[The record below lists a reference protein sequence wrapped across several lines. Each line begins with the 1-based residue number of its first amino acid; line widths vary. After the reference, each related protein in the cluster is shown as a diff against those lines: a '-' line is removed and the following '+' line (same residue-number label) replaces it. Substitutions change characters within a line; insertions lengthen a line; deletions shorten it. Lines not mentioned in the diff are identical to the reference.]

1 MKVLVVGAG
10 AAGLMA
16 AGSAAQSGADVTLAE
31 KNEKSGK
38 KLYITG
44 KGRCNVTNACAPMEF
59 LEKVV
64 SGNKFLMSA
73 INAFS
78 PQDTIDFLQKNG
90 LKTVIERGNRVFPAS
105 GKSSDVISALTAYA
119 LNSGAEI
126 LTCSCVE
133 SIGKL
138 TDKEGFSA
146 VVSGKEYEF
155 DKVVI
160 ATGGVSYP
168 STGSTGDGYRFA
180 EKFGHS
186 VTEPKP
192 SLVPLTV
199 AENYVKRLEGLS
211 LKNVGV
217 SAYFQGRK
225 IFDEQGEMLFTSNGV
240 SGPLILSLSARIS
253 RMDQKAVGISVDLK
267 PALTEEMLDNRL
279 LRDFSEAIN
288 KQFKNA
294 LDGLLPKSLIPVI
307 VELSGI
313 SPEQKVH
320 QITKENRKNLVNLIK
335 NLKFSVI
342 GNGGFNQAVITSGG
356 VSLKEINPK
365 TMESK
370 LVKGL
375 YFAGEVL
382 DLDALTGGYNIQI
395 ALSTGRAAGIAC
407 AILT

>member
-186 VTEPKP
+186 VTKPKP

-253 RMDQKAVGISVDLK
+253 RVDQKAVGISVDLK

>member
-1 MKVLVVGAG
+1 
-10 AAGLMA
+10 MA

-186 VTEPKP
+186 VIKPKP

-267 PALTEEMLDNRL
+267 PALAEEMLDNRL

>member
-1 MKVLVVGAG
+1 
-10 AAGLMA
+10 MA

-186 VTEPKP
+186 VTKPKP

-370 LVKGL
+370 LIKGR

>member
-1 MKVLVVGAG
+1 LVVGAG

>member
-1 MKVLVVGAG
+1 
-10 AAGLMA
+10 MA

-395 ALSTGRAAGIAC
+395 ALSTGIAAGIAC

>member
-1 MKVLVVGAG
+1 
-10 AAGLMA
+10 MA

>member
-105 GKSSDVISALTAYA
+105 GKSSDVISALTAYS

>member
-1 MKVLVVGAG
+1 
-10 AAGLMA
+10 MA

-186 VTEPKP
+186 VIKPKP

>member
-1 MKVLVVGAG
+1 
-10 AAGLMA
+10 MA

-186 VTEPKP
+186 VTKPKP

-253 RMDQKAVGISVDLK
+253 RVDQKAVGISVDLK

>member
-1 MKVLVVGAG
+1 
-10 AAGLMA
+10 MA

-186 VTEPKP
+186 VTKPKP

>member
-186 VTEPKP
+186 VIKPKP

-395 ALSTGRAAGIAC
+395 ALSTGIAAGIAC

>member
-186 VTEPKP
+186 VTKPKP

-395 ALSTGRAAGIAC
+395 ALSTGRAAGIGC

>member
-138 TDKEGFSA
+138 PDKEGFSA

-186 VTEPKP
+186 VTKPKP

>member
-186 VTEPKP
+186 VTKPKP

>member
-186 VTEPKP
+186 VTKPKP

-320 QITKENRKNLVNLIK
+320 QITRENRKNLVNLIK

-382 DLDALTGGYNIQI
+382 DLDALTGGCNIQI
-395 ALSTGRAAGIAC
+395 ALSTGRAAGSGC

>member
-267 PALTEEMLDNRL
+267 PALAEEMLDNRL

>member
-186 VTEPKP
+186 VIKPKP

>member
-1 MKVLVVGAG
+1 
-10 AAGLMA
+10 MA

-186 VTEPKP
+186 VIKPKP

-395 ALSTGRAAGIAC
+395 ALSTGIAAGIAC

>member
-1 MKVLVVGAG
+1 
-10 AAGLMA
+10 MA

-186 VTEPKP
+186 VTKPKP

-294 LDGLLPKSLIPVI
+294 LDGLLPESLIPVI
-307 VELSGI
+307 VE
-313 SPEQKVH
+313 
-320 QITKENRKNLVNLIK
+320 
-335 NLKFSVI
+335 
-342 GNGGFNQAVITSGG
+342 
-356 VSLKEINPK
+356 
-365 TMESK
+365 
-370 LVKGL
+370 
-375 YFAGEVL
+375 
-382 DLDALTGGYNIQI
+382 
-395 ALSTGRAAGIAC
+395 
-407 AILT
+407 

>member
-395 ALSTGRAAGIAC
+395 ALSTGIAAGIAC

>member
-1 MKVLVVGAG
+1 
-10 AAGLMA
+10 MA

-133 SIGKL
+133 SIRKL

-186 VTEPKP
+186 VTKPKP

>member
-1 MKVLVVGAG
+1 
-10 AAGLMA
+10 MA

-267 PALTEEMLDNRL
+267 PALAEEMLDNRL